1 MRKGGG
7 HAKGAHFEREI
18 AKAIVKAFKKAKFKV
33 VQRDCWR
40 SVLSGGHS
48 MSSGDLEMSAKMEEL
63 FPYSVECKFRKK
75 INWENFLLGNQKSE
89 EVKWLKQ
96 AEEGATKR
104 KGLEPLLVLKAN
116 GKKVLVLFP
125 EDSDC
130 EGGLLYGPRYS
141 YKVLPWKKFIKH
153 AIYLA
158 ETRE

>member
-7 HAKGAHFEREI
+7 HAKGSHFERVV
-18 AKAIVKAFKKAKFKV
+18 AKLIVKAFKKAKFGV

-40 SVLSGGHS
+40 SVLSGGHL
-48 MSSGDLEMSAKMEEL
+48 MSSGDVEMSAQMEGL

-89 EVKWLKQ
+89 EVKWLAQ
-96 AEEGATKR
+96 AEEGARKR
-104 KGLEPLLVLKAN
+104 KNIEPLLVLKAN
-116 GKKVLVLFP
+116 GKKILVLTP

-130 EGGLLYGPRYS
+130 EGGLIYGPRYS
-141 YKVLPWKKFIKH
+141 YKVMHWKEFIKH

-158 ETRE
+158 EERE